1 MTPVEAV
8 SFDASAQ
15 GCTALEDVLTL
26 INEKSDAHDRL
37 IVVFDEFQEIANL
50 DPGTDKLL
58 RAVMQ
63 LHKSLN
69 YLFLGSEESMMT
81 VIFEDIKS
89 PFFHFGALMHLGKIP
104 YQDFYDFLTERFAVI
119 RKEQAAEDARQI
131 LDLTKCHPFYTQ
143 QLAAVFWDL
152 CVRSENQASVP
163 AAADASPEK
172 RRNHRP

>member
-58 RAVMQ
+58 RAA
-63 LHKSLN
+63 SC
-69 YLFLGSEESMMT
+69 SC
-81 VIFEDIKS
+81 
-89 PFFHFGALMHLGKIP
+89 
-104 YQDFYDFLTERFAVI
+104 
-119 RKEQAAEDARQI
+119 
-131 LDLTKCHPFYTQ
+131 TKVSTTCSWE
-143 QLAAVFWDL
+143 AKKA
-152 CVRSENQASVP
+152 
-163 AAADASPEK
+163 
-172 RRNHRP
+172 